1 MTATPAAPHIVESI
15 RLLNE
20 RLKPAR
26 LYQNSPVNSA
36 LLFQWLRDLGLNPM
50 NMSAKSLADNLEGQ
64 IRKHVMER
72 KLVWEVEPKIL
83 RQHLVERIKT
93 DKEYENERT
102 QQRDAIDAAAAKSKE
117 DAATLQRINGM
128 IESVRITSMG
138 RDKHA
143 KTDEAKSGL
152 RKWRDQLA
160 KAKTP
165 LATIESRIRAAI
177 NKIYDAYEN
186 GQSYSKPW
194 ESGGAI

>member
-1 MTATPAAPHIVESI
+1 MEEANLPSDLATALSGKEVTVE
-15 RLLNE
+15 
-20 RLKPAR
+20 
-26 LYQNSPVNSA
+26 
-36 LLFQWLRDLGLNPM
+36 
-50 NMSAKSLADNLEGQ
+50 
-64 IRKHVMER
+64 
-72 KLVWEVEPKIL
+72 LVWERKSSLRPAEPWDEELLIE
-83 RQHLVERIKT
+83 HLVERINT
-93 DKEYENERT
+93 DTEYENERT

-117 DAATLQRINGM
+117 DAATLQRINGT

-160 KAKTP
+160 KAKAP
-165 LATIESRIRAAI
+165 LATIEYRIRAAI

>member
-1 MTATPAAPHIVESI
+1 MATPTAPHIVEGI
-15 RLLNE
+15 NLLNQRLL
-20 RLKPAR
+20 PAK
-26 LYQNSPVNSA
+26 LNQTSPVNSA

-102 QQRDAIDAAAAKSKE
+102 QQRDAIDAAVAKSKE

-138 RDKHA
+138 RDQYA

-160 KAKTP
+160 KAKAP